1 MMEWRSRVLASGS
14 KALSITEQ
22 KEIGESLL
30 KELVLVDGI
39 PWVKTL
45 CHFSRQTKVP
55 CCLV

>member
-14 KALSITEQ
+14 KALSITEE
-22 KEIGESLL
+22 KEIGQFLQ
-30 KELVLVDGI
+30 KELVWAGGI
-39 PWVKTL
+39 PWEKTL